1 MVDMVASPTAAR
13 PEANETE
20 RRTLPIAQVEML
32 GGFRL
37 YVAGRQIPDT
47 LWAGSTRAKSLF
59 QYLAYR
65 GGAPVRAEGLIE
77 TLWPELEPEADMNTL
92 HKAVHFVRQR
102 LNFVT
107 GRDGHELLRYA
118 DGCYTLS
125 PDDVEVDAV
134 AFRRALFQARWSQR
148 LGDPA
153 GQRDYLSRAIDL
165 YQGEL
170 LADDYLIEWS
180 IPERAR
186 LRHDMCGALR
196 ERGALARAAGQQDQA
211 ALYYHQLL
219 AVEPTGE
226 DGYQALIEL
235 ALADGRRGEALRL
248 YQRCQHVLR
257 RELDLEPGPRLR
269 SLVVSDE
276 MATRTASL

>member
-1 MVDMVASPTAAR
+1 MVDMVASPAATR
-13 PEANETE
+13 AEANETE
-20 RRTLPIAQVEML
+20 RRALPIAQVEML

-37 YVAGRQIPDT
+37 YVAGRRIPDT
-47 LWAGSTRAKSLF
+47 LWTGSTRAKSLF

-65 GGAPVRAEGLIE
+65 ASTPMQAEGLIE
-77 TLWPELEPEADMNTL
+77 TLWPDLEPEACVNTL
-92 HKAVHFVRQR
+92 HKAVHFLRQR

-148 LGDPA
+148 LGDPG

-180 IPERAR
+180 VPERAR

-196 ERGALARAAGQQDQA
+196 ERAALARAAGQPHQA
-211 ALYYHQLL
+211 ALYYRQLV
-219 AVEPTGE
+219 AVDPTGE
-226 DGYQALIEL
+226 HGYQALIEL

-248 YQRCQHVLR
+248 YQRCQQVLR
-257 RELDLEPGPRLR
+257 RELDLEPGPQIR
-269 SLVVSDE
+269 SLVAPED
-276 MATRTASL
+276 TAIRIAS